1 MNGSQ
6 VQQDNQD
13 KPVIESRAWLSY
25 ILDNYA
31 TVDEAVKAIRSDV
44 RLAAAHMPIDYA
56 SDTKHIAIEDVSGD
70 SAIIEIDNGKVNI
83 YHDKNYRVMTNPPSY
98 DKQLQNLAKYQNA
111 KRSEIP
117 GGLEADERLVR
128 ASYDLKNLPQPD
140 NKNQAQGFILSVLNN
155 VAYPIGSPAEPS
167 EQQVTDMYAKYS
179 KRPDQNKGIGTYW
192 TAIADL
198 SHAEYHFKS
207 AFAASQVW
215 VPLHDIN
222 FSQGQ
227 PVRKIAHLND
237 YAQQGWEALVVI
249 VVLAL
254 LVSNDRKKIRPRY
267 IIQLLVIEAALA
279 YFFLH
284 SASGLGVIKH
294 VADFFAILLAFAA
307 QGSDFVFGGMSNQGL
322 AFIFLGVLCPIIF
335 ISALI
340 GILQHF
346 RILPLVIP
354 RLNGMGKLESFN
366 AVSTLVLGQS
376 ENFIA
381 YKGIIADISPR
392 RMYTMAATAMSTVS
406 MSIVG
411 AYMAMIDAQYVVAAL
426 ILNMF
431 STFIILSII
440 NPYQVDDEP
449 ELKLNKLHEEQSFFE
464 MLGEYI
470 LAGFKIAMIIAAMLI
485 GFIAL
490 IAAVNAIFAAI
501 FAAIFGISFQQ
512 ILGYVFYPLA
522 WLIGIPAPDAL
533 RAGSIM
539 ATKLVANE
547 FVAMIELKKIAT
559 ELSPRGLG
567 ILSVFLVSFANF
579 ASIGI
584 VAGAIKGL
592 NERQGQRGFPLWPE
606 AGLRLHAGQP
616 AFGGGCRAGVSKF
629 FVIYFYR
636 FYK

>member
-1 MNGSQ
+1 MCFFYAR
-6 VQQDNQD
+6 
-13 KPVIESRAWLSY
+13 KPY
-25 ILDNYA
+25 GPFMPQIL
-31 TVDEAVKAIRSDV
+31 
-44 RLAAAHMPIDYA
+44 
-56 SDTKHIAIEDVSGD
+56 
-70 SAIIEIDNGKVNI
+70 
-83 YHDKNYRVMTNPPSY
+83 
-98 DKQLQNLAKYQNA
+98 Q
-111 KRSEIP
+111 
-117 GGLEADERLVR
+117 
-128 ASYDLKNLPQPD
+128 
-140 NKNQAQGFILSVLNN
+140 FI
-155 VAYPIGSPAEPS
+155 
-167 EQQVTDMYAKYS
+167 
-179 KRPDQNKGIGTYW
+179 
-192 TAIADL
+192 
-198 SHAEYHFKS
+198 F
-207 AFAASQVW
+207 
-215 VPLHDIN
+215 
-222 FSQGQ
+222 
-227 PVRKIAHLND
+227 
-237 YAQQGWEALVVI
+237 ALVVI
-249 VVLAL
+249 IALAL
-254 LVSNDRKKIRPRY
+254 LVSNDRKKIRLRY
-267 IIQLLVIEAALA
+267 IIQLLVIEGALA

-284 SASGLGVIKH
+284 SESGLSVIRH
-294 VADFFAILLAFAA
+294 VAGFFETLLTYAA
-307 QGSDFVFGGMSNQGL
+307 QGSDFVFGGMSKDGL

-346 RILPLVIP
+346 RILPLII
-354 RLNGMGKLESFN
+354 RLVGTLLSKVNGMGKLESFN

-381 YKGIIADISPR
+381 YKGIIGDISPR

-411 AYMAMIDAQYVVAAL
+411 AYMSMIDAQYVVAAL

-440 NPYQVDDEP
+440 NPYQLDDEP
-449 ELKLNKLHEEQSFFE
+449 ELKLNKLHEDQSFFE

-490 IAAVNAIFAAI
+490 ISAVNALFSAV
-501 FAAIFGISFQQ
+501 FGISFQQ

-522 WLIGIPAPDAL
+522 WLIGIPAQDAL

-547 FVAMIELKKIAT
+547 FVAMIELKKIAA

-592 NERQGQRGFPLWPE
+592 NERQGNVVSRFGLKLVYGSTLVSLLSAAI
-606 AGLRLHAGQP
+606 AGLVL
-616 AFGGGCRAGVSKF
+616 
-629 FVIYFYR
+629 
-636 FYK
+636 

>member
-1 MNGSQ
+1 MSQ
-6 VQQDNQD
+6 ILHFTLALA
-13 KPVIESRAWLSY
+13 VI
-25 ILDNYA
+25 
-31 TVDEAVKAIRSDV
+31 
-44 RLAAAHMPIDYA
+44 
-56 SDTKHIAIEDVSGD
+56 IA
-70 SAIIEIDNGKVNI
+70 
-83 YHDKNYRVMTNPPSY
+83 
-98 DKQLQNLAKYQNA
+98 
-111 KRSEIP
+111 
-117 GGLEADERLVR
+117 
-128 ASYDLKNLPQPD
+128 
-140 NKNQAQGFILSVLNN
+140 
-155 VAYPIGSPAEPS
+155 
-167 EQQVTDMYAKYS
+167 
-179 KRPDQNKGIGTYW
+179 
-192 TAIADL
+192 
-198 SHAEYHFKS
+198 
-207 AFAASQVW
+207 
-215 VPLHDIN
+215 
-222 FSQGQ
+222 
-227 PVRKIAHLND
+227 
-237 YAQQGWEALVVI
+237 
-249 VVLAL
+249 LAL

-267 IIQLLVIEAALA
+267 IIQLLVIEAILA

-284 SASGLGVIKH
+284 SESGLGVIKH
-294 VADFFAILLAFAA
+294 VASFFETLLTFAA
-307 QGSDFVFGGMSNQGL
+307 QGSDFVFGGMSKEGL
-322 AFIFLGVLCPIIF
+322 SFIFLGVLCPIIF

-346 RILPLVIP
+346 RILPLIIRAVGT
-354 RLNGMGKLESFN
+354 LLSKVNGMGKLESFN

-411 AYMAMIDAQYVVAAL
+411 AYMVMIDARYVVAAL

-440 NPYQVDDEP
+440 NPYQVEDEP
-449 ELKLNKLHEEQSFFE
+449 ELKLNKLHEDQSFFE

-501 FAAIFGISFQQ
+501 FGISFQQ

-522 WLIGIPAPDAL
+522 WLIGIPASDAL

-547 FVAMIELKKIAT
+547 FVAMIELKKIAA

-592 NERQGQRGFPLWPE
+592 NEQQGNVVSRFGLKLVYGSTLVSLLSAAV
-606 AGLRLHAGQP
+606 AGLVL
-616 AFGGGCRAGVSKF
+616 
-629 FVIYFYR
+629 
-636 FYK
+636 

>member
-1 MNGSQ
+1 MPQ
-6 VQQDNQD
+6 
-13 KPVIESRAWLSY
+13 
-25 ILDNYA
+25 IL
-31 TVDEAVKAIRSDV
+31 
-44 RLAAAHMPIDYA
+44 
-56 SDTKHIAIEDVSGD
+56 
-70 SAIIEIDNGKVNI
+70 
-83 YHDKNYRVMTNPPSY
+83 
-98 DKQLQNLAKYQNA
+98 Q
-111 KRSEIP
+111 
-117 GGLEADERLVR
+117 
-128 ASYDLKNLPQPD
+128 
-140 NKNQAQGFILSVLNN
+140 FI
-155 VAYPIGSPAEPS
+155 
-167 EQQVTDMYAKYS
+167 
-179 KRPDQNKGIGTYW
+179 
-192 TAIADL
+192 
-198 SHAEYHFKS
+198 F
-207 AFAASQVW
+207 
-215 VPLHDIN
+215 
-222 FSQGQ
+222 
-227 PVRKIAHLND
+227 
-237 YAQQGWEALVVI
+237 ALVVI
-249 VVLAL
+249 IALAL
-254 LVSNDRKKIRPRY
+254 LVSNDRKKIRLRY
-267 IIQLLVIEAALA
+267 IIQLLVIEGALA

-284 SASGLGVIKH
+284 SESGLSVIKH
-294 VADFFAILLAFAA
+294 VAGFFETLLTYAA
-307 QGSDFVFGGMSNQGL
+307 QGSDFVFGGMSKDGL

-346 RILPLVIP
+346 RILPLII
-354 RLNGMGKLESFN
+354 RLVGTLLSKVNGMGKLESFN

-381 YKGIIADISPR
+381 YKGIIGDISPR

-411 AYMAMIDAQYVVAAL
+411 AYMSMIDAQYVVAAL

-440 NPYQVDDEP
+440 NPYQLDDEP
-449 ELKLNKLHEEQSFFE
+449 ELKLNKLHEDQSFFE

-490 IAAVNAIFAAI
+490 ISAVNALFSAV
-501 FAAIFGISFQQ
+501 FGISFQQ

-522 WLIGIPAPDAL
+522 WLIGIPAQDAL

-547 FVAMIELKKIAT
+547 FVAMIELKKIAA

-592 NERQGQRGFPLWPE
+592 NERQGNVVSRFGLKLVYGSTLVSLLSAAI
-606 AGLRLHAGQP
+606 AGLVL
-616 AFGGGCRAGVSKF
+616 
-629 FVIYFYR
+629 
-636 FYK
+636 